1 MFPVIY
7 LLAQDTK
14 RNLRGLTA
22 VALWILFMHAVEMY
36 WFVAPYAH
44 ENTLVPS
51 WLDPVTFIT
60 VRSILGYPYIRIMS
74 SAALFPYRDPCLP
87 ECLTVTN

>member
-14 RNLRGLTA
+14 RSIRPLGMI
-22 VALWILFMHAVEMY
+22 ALWILFMHAVEMY

-44 ENTLVPS
+44 ERSVLPS
-51 WLDPVTFIT
+51 WQDPVAFIT
-60 VRSILGYPYIRIMS
+60 IGSILGYIFIRIMS
-74 SAALFPYRDPCLP
+74 RASLFPVRDPRLA